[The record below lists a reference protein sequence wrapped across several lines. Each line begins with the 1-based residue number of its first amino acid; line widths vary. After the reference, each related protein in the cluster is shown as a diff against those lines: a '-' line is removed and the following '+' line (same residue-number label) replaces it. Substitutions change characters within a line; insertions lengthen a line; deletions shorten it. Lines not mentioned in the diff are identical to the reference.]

1 MVYDILESQIK
12 NEIDRS
18 IEKFGVKTYDVS
30 IDADVDLS
38 IKIVLVSDE
47 AQIKALV
54 KISVE
59 IIWDFSKSFLTGRK
73 VIDWKNQVPYE
84 RSKAPGFLI
93 CLFIRLCFQ
102 HVRIL

>member
-1 MVYDILESQIK
+1 MRKERINLSNMVYDILESQIK

-47 AQIKALV
+47 AQIKS
-54 KISVE
+54 IS
-59 IIWDFSKSFLTGRK
+59 
-73 VIDWKNQVPYE
+73 
-84 RSKAPGFLI
+84 
-93 CLFIRLCFQ
+93 
-102 HVRIL
+102 

>member
-1 MVYDILESQIK
+1 LRKERINLSNMVYDILESQIK

-59 IIWDFSKSFLTGRK
+59 IIW
-73 VIDWKNQVPYE
+73 
-84 RSKAPGFLI
+84 GF
-93 CLFIRLCFQ
+93 Q
-102 HVRIL
+102 

>member
-1 MVYDILESQIK
+1 LSNMVYDILESQIK

-47 AQIKALV
+47 AQIKS
-54 KISVE
+54 IS
-59 IIWDFSKSFLTGRK
+59 
-73 VIDWKNQVPYE
+73 
-84 RSKAPGFLI
+84 
-93 CLFIRLCFQ
+93 
-102 HVRIL
+102 